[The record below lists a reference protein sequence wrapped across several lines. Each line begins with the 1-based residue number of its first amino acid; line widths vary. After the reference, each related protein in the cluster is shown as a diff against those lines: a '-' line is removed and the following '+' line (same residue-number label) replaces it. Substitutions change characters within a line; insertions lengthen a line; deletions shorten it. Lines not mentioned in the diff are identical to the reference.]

1 MTLSEKINETIA
13 DARKLR
19 AGTQHAFLASL
30 QTELA
35 VARTMC
41 ILARQEHG
49 EDRAHHL
56 KQAET
61 AFAMVLEL
69 AERVQPSQEVR
80 VDMEQARQEI
90 RMLRRTRLL

>member
-1 MTLSEKINETIA
+1 MEKIVPTI
-13 DARKLR
+13 
-19 AGTQHAFLASL
+19 
-30 QTELA
+30 
-35 VARTMC
+35 
-41 ILARQEHG
+41 
-49 EDRAHHL
+49 L
-56 KQAET
+56 KRAET